1 MENTKNAPVELYEP
15 IELYKP
21 EEDSCMVFD
30 EITKLKLAH
39 LDEITELKLAHLD
52 EITELK
58 LAHNEEKMK
67 MCDEHLEAI
76 SNLKEGVD
84 YFCKKYSEA
93 NKKCV
98 KLCLVALVEWLI
110 AV

>member
-30 EITKLKLAH
+30 EITK
-39 LDEITELKLAHLD
+39 LKLAHLD

-110 AV
+110 AVAVIIYCFIVC

>member
-30 EITKLKLAH
+30 EITK
-39 LDEITELKLAHLD
+39 LKLAHLD